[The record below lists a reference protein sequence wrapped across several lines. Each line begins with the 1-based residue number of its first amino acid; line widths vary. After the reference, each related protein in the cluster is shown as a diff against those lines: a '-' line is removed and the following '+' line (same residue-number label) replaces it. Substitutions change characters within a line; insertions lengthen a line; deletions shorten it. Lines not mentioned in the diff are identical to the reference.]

1 MSREARREK
10 SGLIV
15 SVREYIY
22 IYIYTVCVISKLET
36 MSGTT
41 KNDPVEF
48 GK

>member
-15 SVREYIY
+15 SVREY